1 MDRGLRRSSI
11 RVVHVSSAHPA
22 GDPRIFEKQCTAL
35 AEAGYDVRLV
45 ATEEAPPDAPF
56 AVVALRRSDRRLVR
70 MTVGVARAVLAAV
83 RMRPT
88 IVHLH
93 DPELIPTVPLL
104 RLLGIKVVFD
114 SHEHIAA
121 SMANKP
127 YLPRAVRGAARR
139 ATTLLVSFVD
149 RSASGIVTAT
159 PAIAQDFRHVRTTV
173 IQNFPIL
180 DQWSELDDEARTGRQ
195 FVFIGGITEGRG
207 VFQMLEAAE
216 RLGTTHGARLKLA
229 GTVSDELL
237 SRMQAHPGWRFTE
250 YVGML
255 ERPELAD
262 LLAESTVGL
271 VLFLPEP
278 NHVNAQPTKMFE
290 YMAAGVPVLASDYP
304 LWREL
309 VVSAGVGLVTDP
321 LDVDGIVRAAASLLD
336 NPVDSARMGRRG
348 RELVEGT
355 RNWRVEAQH
364 LVEFYD
370 ELSGVAAGS
379 APA

>member
-1 MDRGLRRSSI
+1 MDRGSRRSRI

-35 AEAGYDVRLV
+35 ADAGYDVRLV
-45 ATEEAPPDAPF
+45 ATDEAPPGASFP
-56 AVVALRRSDRRLVR
+56 VVALRRSSRRLVR
-70 MTVGVARAVLAAV
+70 MSLGVGRAILAAV
-83 RMRPT
+83 RMRPR

-93 DPELIPTVPLL
+93 DPELIPAVPVL

-121 SMANKP
+121 SMTNKP

-149 RSASGIVTAT
+149 RTASGIVTAT
-159 PAIAQDFRHVRTTV
+159 PAIAQDFHHERTAV

-180 DQWSELDDEARTGRQ
+180 DQWTEVEEGARPGGQ

-207 VFQMLEAAE
+207 VFQMLEAIE
-216 RLGTTHGARLKLA
+216 RLGVTHDARLKLA
-229 GTVSDELL
+229 GTVDDELL
-237 SRMQAHPGWRFTE
+237 ARMQAHPGWQFTE

-278 NHVNAQPTKMFE
+278 NHINAQPTKMFE

-309 VVSAGVGLVTDP
+309 VVTAGAGVVTDP
-321 LDVDGIVRAAASLLD
+321 LDVDEIVRAAAGLLED
-336 NPVDSARMGRRG
+336 PLGSAAMGRRG
-348 RELVEGT
+348 RALVEGT
-355 RNWRVEAQH
+355 QNWRVEAEH

-370 ELSGVAAGS
+370 ALSGAVA
-379 APA
+379 